1 MNDMNLNLKQGKWN
15 TIIVYTL
22 LSLISSVYVY
32 FILLNANWTWG
43 DDYEFLISTAVGKIE
58 WSLHIAN
65 RGRFYP
71 FGHFDYNILTL
82 IPGATTPLAHYIL
95 VALSFVFFLI
105 FSIKLYSIIL
115 KETGR
120 NSVFNTWLI
129 LIIISF
135 LLYYFYRIFLFL
147 VYPERMIV
155 VLMTLYF
162 ILYYQFI
169 KKEKM
174 IYGVIAIIISVYLIY
189 CKETIFL
196 VFSTIFGLNLLFNFK
211 NLTNKQKIFYYALGL
226 NVIIFLLL
234 YYFIAYRNAETFY
247 SRNSNLN
254 DVFLFSIGNLKLLYI
269 AVVLALWRAYQV
281 LIKKDRQHLF
291 FDSLLFSGIIYAL
304 ANVLLKLPMDY
315 YYFPAVMMTLP
326 AIIYWLTKYLHPK
339 WICIGLLVISVYYGR
354 KFPTVIKSVQGQR
367 INTSMNVVGL
377 TKFVKSASEVLW
389 YDDPTNNIV
398 EQGLIGYQ
406 REISEIYM
414 KFYDQ
419 SLSELKIRHIDSI
432 SESIMQGAILL
443 YSDKNNTS
451 QNISEL
457 GFEKIDLPN
466 IHEISVYKKK

>member
-1 MNDMNLNLKQGKWN
+1 MNSTLKQEKWN
-15 TIIVYTL
+15 TAIVYAL
-22 LSLISSVYVY
+22 LSLISLVYVY

-43 DDYEFLISTAVGKIE
+43 DDYEFLISTAIDKIE

-95 VALSFVFFLI
+95 VALSFMFFII
-105 FSIKLYSIIL
+105 FSVKLYSIIL

-135 LLYYFYRIFLFL
+135 LLYYFYRIFFFL

-155 VLMTLYF
+155 VLMTLFF

-174 IYGVIAIIISVYLIY
+174 IYGAIAIIISIYLIY

-196 VFSTIFGLNLLFNFK
+196 VFSTIVGMNLFFNLK
-211 NLTNKQKIFYYALGL
+211 SLSLKQKLFYYLLGI
-226 NVIIFLLL
+226 NVIVFLLL

-269 AVVLALWRAYQV
+269 AIVVALWRAYQV
-281 LIKKDRQHLF
+281 LIKKDRLHLF

-339 WICIGLLVISVYYGR
+339 WICIGLLVITVYYGR

-367 INTSMNVVGL
+367 INTSRNVVEVA
-377 TKFVKSASEVLW
+377 KFVKNASVVLW
-389 YDDPTNNIV
+389 YDDPTNDNI
-398 EQGLIGYQ
+398 EQELIGYQ
-406 REISEIYM
+406 REISEVYL
-414 KFYDQ
+414 KYYDR
-419 SLSELKIRHIDSI
+419 SLSELKIKQIHSI
-432 SESIMQGAILL
+432 SESIMKGAILF
-443 YSDKNNTS
+443 YSDKNNTN
-451 QNISEL
+451 QNILKL

-466 IHEISVYKKK
+466 IYEISVYKKK

>member
-1 MNDMNLNLKQGKWN
+1 M
-15 TIIVYTL
+15 
-22 LSLISSVYVY
+22 
-32 FILLNANWTWG
+32 
-43 DDYEFLISTAVGKIE
+43 
-58 WSLHIAN
+58 
-65 RGRFYP
+65 
-71 FGHFDYNILTL
+71 
-82 IPGATTPLAHYIL
+82 
-95 VALSFVFFLI
+95 
-105 FSIKLYSIIL
+105 
-115 KETGR
+115 
-120 NSVFNTWLI
+120 
-129 LIIISF
+129 
-135 LLYYFYRIFLFL
+135 
-147 VYPERMIV
+147 
-155 VLMTLYF
+155 
-162 ILYYQFI
+162 
-169 KKEKM
+169 
-174 IYGVIAIIISVYLIY
+174 
-189 CKETIFL
+189 
-196 VFSTIFGLNLLFNFK
+196 
-211 NLTNKQKIFYYALGL
+211 
-226 NVIIFLLL
+226 LL

-406 REISEIYM
+406 REISEVYL
-414 KFYDQ
+414 KYYDR
-419 SLSELKIRHIDSI
+419 SLSELKIKQIHSI
-432 SESIMQGAILL
+432 SESIMKGAILF
-443 YSDKNNTS
+443 YSDKNNTN
-451 QNISEL
+451 QNILKL

-466 IHEISVYKKK
+466 IYEISVYKKK